1 MKTRMHQLILAISGM
16 LLFTAGMAS
25 AKSLSLHHSSRKS
38 ADIDLIQTTK
48 VPNGPT
54 LKAGSY
60 KVTLVNESNTPELEF
75 YQDGKRVGE
84 APVKLVDQD
93 KKISETEVFAD
104 TKDDHSQVVTE
115 MDLSGWTQKV
125 VFSGSDASS
134 GSGE

>member
-1 MKTRMHQLILAISGM
+1 MKTKMHQVILPISGI
-16 LLFTAGMAS
+16 LLFTAGMAF
-25 AKSLSLHHSSRKS
+25 AKLPSLHHSSQKS

-60 KVTLVNESNTPELEF
+60 KVTLVNESGTPELEF

-93 KKISETEVFAD
+93 KKISQTEVLAD
-104 TKDDHSQVVTE
+104 AKDDHTQVVTE
-115 MDLSGWTQKV
+115 MDLIGWTQKV
-125 VFSGSDASS
+125 LFSGSDASS